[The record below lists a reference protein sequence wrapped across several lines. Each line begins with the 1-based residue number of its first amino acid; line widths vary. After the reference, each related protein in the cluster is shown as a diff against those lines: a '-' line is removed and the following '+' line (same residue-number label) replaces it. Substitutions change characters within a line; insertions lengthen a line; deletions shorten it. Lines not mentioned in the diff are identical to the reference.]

1 MKTCSHPFVVLSA
14 PSGAGKSTIARKL
27 IKRNK
32 NLKVSVSA
40 TTRPRRPMETDAADY
55 YFLSEEEFKNV
66 AAGNFLEHE
75 SVHGFAY
82 GTLRPVVD
90 KMLEEGNQVVFDI
103 DVKGAL
109 AIKQICPDAVLIFIK
124 PPSLEELRR
133 RLKNRRS
140 EGEEAIEKR
149 LSRIEYEYEQAKKFD
164 YVVINEDLDRAVKE
178 IELIIKNEKNRG
190 KIK

>member
-1 MKTCSHPFVVLSA
+1 M
-14 PSGAGKSTIARKL
+14 
-27 IKRNK
+27 
-32 NLKVSVSA
+32 
-40 TTRPRRPMETDAADY
+40 
-55 YFLSEEEFKNV
+55 
-66 AAGNFLEHE
+66 
-75 SVHGFAY
+75 
-82 GTLRPVVD
+82 
-90 KMLEEGNQVVFDI
+90 VFDI

-164 YVVINEDLDRAVKE
+164 YVVIYDDLDRAVKE
-178 IELIIKNEKNRG
+178 IELIIKNEK
-190 KIK
+190 K